1 MRQSAAD
8 NFESEALRSWTSED
22 KEQVA
27 SDLLNVLHRYV
38 PYLASS
44 LPDINEFAL
53 QYTHPVNCH
62 QRTVAR
68 SQS

>member
-1 MRQSAAD
+1 MRQSASD

-27 SDLLNVLHRYV
+27 SDLLNVLHRWV
-38 PYLASS
+38 SYLVTSLSDANS
-44 LPDINEFAL
+44 LPP
-53 QYTHPVNCH
+53 QYTHPIDRH
-62 QRTVAR
+62 QRPVTR